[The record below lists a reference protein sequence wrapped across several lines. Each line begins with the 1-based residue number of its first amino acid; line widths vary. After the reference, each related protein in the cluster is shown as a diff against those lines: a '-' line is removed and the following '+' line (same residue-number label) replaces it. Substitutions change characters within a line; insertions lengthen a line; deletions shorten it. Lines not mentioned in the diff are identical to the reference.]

1 MKKILSVVLAV
12 IMIMSSMSVCFGT
25 FGPVITVSAAD
36 STTAVN
42 NFVSAVDE
50 YAKKVGK
57 FTEFGYSY
65 DNKNYVKTWTYN
77 ATYWSEFNIV
87 CNVIDKL
94 HAAVMGLDE
103 YTISATH
110 NDNKLC
116 GDGYNSSTQENKC
129 TDWGYVKD
137 ALIKAMGTNYK
148 TLQSTASID
157 YLLDAVLNY
166 KEVPTAGG
174 DDRVL
179 LVLQTV
185 RIKMPVHS
193 KNQAA
198 YLLSYGMMLLSM
210 LLQMQRIRLLQLQL
224 QLQKFLQVT
233 QLSIITD

>member
-1 MKKILSVVLAV
+1 MKTTKKALSVLLAV

-25 FGPVITVSAAD
+25 FGPVITASAAD
-36 STTAVN
+36 NTTAVN

-166 KEVPTAGG
+166 KEVPEATGG
-174 DDRVL
+174 DSGIARPANGTDHDAGSFEKSSSLPAQLWNDVIINAPSNAKE
-179 LVLQTV
+179 Q
-185 RIKMPVHS
+185 II
-193 KNQAA
+193 AA
-198 YLLSYGMMLLSM
+198 AATIAEIPAGY
-210 LLQMQRIRLLQLQL
+210 
-224 QLQKFLQVT
+224 T
-233 QLSIITD
+233 T